1 MSDTDKTVEIAWTF
15 DPEKICDLSSQGK
28 NFITNHP
35 VIVFRRGEMSLFY
48 RCLAKLAHRFIVLN
62 LDRFVNKY
70 KEVFNELAKK

>member
-1 MSDTDKTVEIAWTF
+1 MIDSHKTDGAAGAF
-15 DPEKICDLSSQGK
+15 DPESIRDLLSQGK
-28 NFITNHP
+28 NFITNYP